1 MAAASAESREERI
14 SGVVGDARAFTLDS
28 DGFACTR
35 VFDEPEV
42 WRVELLMSQTFLPSV
57 NVFVVRDG
65 AETLIVDTGTPD
77 DYNDTRLMRAL
88 VRLGVDPAHATLF
101 CTHAHID
108 HSGQA
113 RELAEAGVR
122 VTLSRATLADMRRFS
137 TPTYCDYMAERLVGE
152 GVGAAEA
159 EEMANSI

>member
-1 MAAASAESREERI
+1 MTSAGESRDQRI
-14 SGVVGDARAFTLDS
+14 AGRLGDATAFTLDS

-35 VFDEPEV
+35 VFDEPEI

-65 AETLIVDTGTPD
+65 AEALIVDTGTPD

-88 VRLGVDPAHATLF
+88 VRLGVDPSRSTLF

-108 HSGQA
+108 HAGQA
-113 RELAEAGVR
+113 RELA
-122 VTLSRATLADMRRFS
+122 
-137 TPTYCDYMAERLVGE
+137 
-152 GVGAAEA
+152 
-159 EEMANSI
+159 

>member
-1 MAAASAESREERI
+1 MTSAGESRDQRI
-14 SGVVGDARAFTLDS
+14 AGRLGDATAFTLDS

-122 VTLSRATLADMRRFS
+122 VTLSPTRRS
-137 TPTYCDYMAERLVGE
+137 AM
-152 GVGAAEA
+152 
-159 EEMANSI
+159 